1 MLTQVFFALA
11 GLTLGIATHH
21 YLLFV
26 LLPLFAL
33 IYAFT
38 RTRLDVF
45 IFALFYFAT
54 ASFDIIEGHKTFT
67 NDDSYTTGFILWL
80 IANSLLAASFIIVKN
95 KTHAFPAGLV
105 ISALLPFGWAS
116 ALNAA
121 GVYYPSLSVVGFILM
136 FALLTAIAN
145 KNIQLSAL
153 LLAVSFIANI
163 AAKPVLLDDNTIAI
177 NTNQPP
183 YSADKTIT
191 GRIAWQEKQVKN
203 FMAQQKQCSEDG
215 LTYVLPES
223 SIGVVENWN
232 LKLWNDVAAFALCEN
247 DKLVVNGEIGI
258 TNSQFFAFDNA
269 TMVFTKKGLTAS
281 YPARAS
287 VPGVNPAR
295 WHLAK
300 NENFLVCYELYLVWP
315 NLLANFG
322 SNDVVIA
329 QANLWWTDKNNSL
342 VKIQS
347 ETGKAYA
354 RLFSNGFYLSTN
366 M

>member
-11 GLTLGIATHH
+11 GLILGVATHH

-33 IYAFT
+33 AYAFT
-38 RTRLDVF
+38 RTRFDVF

-54 ASFDIIEGHKTFT
+54 ASFDTIEAHKTFT
-67 NDDSYTTGFILWL
+67 NDDSYTTGFLLWL
-80 IANSLLAASFIIVKN
+80 VANSLLAASFILVKN
-95 KTHAFPAGLV
+95 KTYAFPAGLA

-121 GVYYPSLSVVGFILM
+121 GGYYPSLSVVGFILM

-153 LLAVSFIANI
+153 LLAVSVIANI
-163 AAKPVLLDDNTIAI
+163 SAKPVLLDDNIIAI

-183 YSADKTIT
+183 YSADKTLT
-191 GRIAWQEKQVKN
+191 GRILWQEEQVKN
-203 FMAQQKQCSEDG
+203 FMAQRKQCSANG
-215 LTYVLPES
+215 RTYVLPES
-223 SIGVVENWN
+223 SIGVVEDWN
-232 LKLWNDVAAFALCEN
+232 LKIWSDVAAFALCDN

-258 TNSQFFAFDNA
+258 NSQFFAFDNT
-269 TMVFTKKGLTAS
+269 TMIFTKNGLTAS